1 MLATTGGKSDVER
14 FTREGEAFPMS
25 EESSNGAPEAAP
37 AAEATPESEPKTVA
51 YPRMKSALALVKRNP
66 LKAVALG
73 AAAIASLEV
82 ELAVGILAGIGATA
96 LLTTKPG
103 AEAREEVVSKGKAAR
118 DEVVSKSK
126 AARDEVVS
134 KSKAA
139 LDKAKTALKRKA
151 APAPVVSAGDAPPA
165 APPS

>member
-1 MLATTGGKSDVER
+1 MSD
-14 FTREGEAFPMS
+14 
-25 EESSNGAPEAAP
+25 ESSNGAPTATAATEAAP
-37 AAEATPESEPKTVA
+37 DSEPKTIA
-51 YPRMKSALALVKRNP
+51 YPRMKSAITLVKQNP

-82 ELAVGILAGIGATA
+82 EFAVGILAGIGATA
-96 LLTTKPG
+96 LLATKPG
-103 AEAREEVVSKGKAAR
+103 SEAREEVLSR
-118 DEVVSKSK
+118 SK

-139 LDKAKTALKRKA
+139 YDRAKVALKRKQ

>member
-1 MLATTGGKSDVER
+1 MSD
-14 FTREGEAFPMS
+14 
-25 EESSNGAPEAAP
+25 ESSNGAPAP
-37 AAEATPESEPKTVA
+37 AAEGAPESEPKTVA

-73 AAAIASLEV
+73 AAAIASLVV

-118 DEVVSKSK
+118 DEVVSKGK
-126 AARDEVVS
+126 AAF
-134 KSKAA
+134 
-139 LDKAKTALKRKA
+139 DKAKTALKRKE

>member
-1 MLATTGGKSDVER
+1 MSDD
-14 FTREGEAFPMS
+14 P
-25 EESSNGAPEAAP
+25 SNGAPAP
-37 AAEATPESEPKTVA
+37 TAEAVPDSEPKTIA
-51 YPRMKSALALVKRNP
+51 YPRVKSAIAIVKQNP

-96 LLTTKPG
+96 LLATKPG
-103 AEAREEVVSKGKAAR
+103 SEAREEVLTKGKAAR

-126 AARDEVVS
+126 AAY
-134 KSKAA
+134 
-139 LDKAKTALKRKA
+139 DKAKTALKRKE
-151 APAPVVSAGDAPPA
+151 APPPVVSAGDAPAA

>member
-1 MLATTGGKSDVER
+1 MSDD
-14 FTREGEAFPMS
+14 
-25 EESSNGAPEAAP
+25 SSNGAPAPAPTAEAAP
-37 AAEATPESEPKTVA
+37 DSEPKTVA
-51 YPRMKSALALVKRNP
+51 YPRVKSALALVKRNP

-103 AEAREEVVSKGKAAR
+103 SEAREEVLSKGKAAR
-118 DEVVSKSK
+118 DEVVSKGK
-126 AARDEVVS
+126 AAY
-134 KSKAA
+134 
-139 LDKAKTALKRKA
+139 DKAKTAFKRKA
-151 APAPVVSAGDAPPA
+151 APPPIVSAGDAPPA